1 MRRTT
6 RLFTLLC
13 TAILLVSLLQ
23 SQIITGQTWPWSG
36 KSEPF
41 PWLDYLASLTPERG
55 VTLRVLT
62 RHESSIQS
70 LTRKLFLES
79 TVAKTMGIVEI
90 QFLYVAA
97 ELWPDY
103 IEKAKKLGTPIDVA
117 WGGGPTLFNSLDE
130 YGYLMPLDT
139 QTRPEHYAVL
149 YEVSK
154 IPERIAGAET
164 YKSDP
169 EGRVR
174 WIGASVSSFGFTF
187 NKLILSQ
194 YGVPEA
200 RSWDD
205 LTRPEYAKYL
215 PARRLIGTADPTMS
229 TSNLRIFEIILQAK
243 GWERGWRTLTLL
255 AANSIIYPGSGDVRD
270 AVIKGDIG
278 IGTTIDFYG
287 YMAMNVNPNCQ
298 YIAPQGETIVNSDPI
313 AILKDTKYPVHA
325 AAFVA
330 WVLSE
335 FGGQIVWLNTEINR
349 IPINPKTFDTPEG
362 AKRPDLKSA
371 FEDLLKTSAILFN
384 ETLSVNWV
392 NSVMYYFKAT
402 LVNAHSD
409 LQATWA
415 QVAQAYLNGKISKEW
430 FNYLIQELG
439 KTVTFT
445 DPLTGKRVEFTL
457 EYAIQVNKK
466 LKEDPS
472 VYQALM
478 TAWESAAREK
488 YTYVLSLLD
497 KALRG
502 EPVPTLTPTTTPPTT
517 PPTPSPTPTPTL
529 TTTPT
534 QTPTETTP
542 TLTPET
548 TSPSL
553 TTPQEGGV
561 SLTLIALVV
570 VLVIVILLLV
580 FLRRK

>member
-1 MRRTT
+1 MKRSTK
-6 RLFTLLC
+6 LSTLLC
-13 TAILLVSLLQ
+13 SVILLLILLPQSLFT
-23 SQIITGQTWPWSG
+23 IAQTWPWSG
-36 KSEPF
+36 KGEPF

-55 VTLRVLT
+55 ITLRVLT

-79 TVAKTMGIVEI
+79 PVAKTLGIVEI

-139 QTRPEHYAVL
+139 QIHPEHYAVL
-149 YEVSK
+149 YEMSK

-169 EGRVR
+169 EGHVK
-174 WIGASVSSFGFTF
+174 WIGASVSSFGFTL

-200 RSWDD
+200 KSWDD

-215 PARRLIGTADPTMS
+215 PAKSLIGTADPTMS

-243 GWERGWRTLTLL
+243 GWDKGWRTLTLL

-335 FGGQIVWLNTEINR
+335 FGGQVVWLNSEINR

-430 FNYLIQELG
+430 FDYLVQELG

-445 DPLTGKRVEFTL
+445 DPLTGKKVEFTI

-466 LKEDPS
+466 IKEDPS

-478 TAWESAAREK
+478 TAWENAAREK
-488 YTYVLSLLD
+488 YTYVLSLLN

-502 EPVPTLTPTTTPPTT
+502 EPVPTQTTTTTPTT
-517 PPTPSPTPTPTL
+517 SP

-534 QTPTETTP
+534 QTPIETTTTTP
-542 TLTPET
+542 ITTPET
-548 TSPSL
+548 TSPSP
-553 TTPQEGGV
+553 TTPQGGGV
-561 SLTLIALVV
+561 SLTLIAL
-570 VLVIVILLLV
+570 IVILVVTILLV
-580 FLRRK
+580 VLLRRR